1 MSEESDES
9 KSRYW
14 PKTLFWAKFGPK
26 WTKFGPGKFFYAPGP
41 PVSARY
47 HYCLSEYAKSAKSNE
62 ANSRKWPKTSFWAQI
77 WDILPKFGPGIFFF
91 RKSGFVTLNR
101 L

>member
-47 HYCLSEYAKSAKSNE
+47 HYCLSEVVVVVVVIIYLDLKVK
-62 ANSRKWPKTSFWAQI
+62 
-77 WDILPKFGPGIFFF
+77 
-91 RKSGFVTLNR
+91 
-101 L
+101 